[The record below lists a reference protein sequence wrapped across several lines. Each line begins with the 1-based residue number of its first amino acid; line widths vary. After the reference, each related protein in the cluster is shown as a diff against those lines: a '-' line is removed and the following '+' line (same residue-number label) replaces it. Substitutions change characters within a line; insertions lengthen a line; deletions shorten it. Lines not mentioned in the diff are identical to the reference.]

1 MNDRFLMGI
10 MHGGLWIEISSD
22 ICILK
27 NIVNLGELNIPTLIN
42 FD

>member
-10 MHGGLWIEISSD
+10 MHGRFWMEIGSE